1 MFLHI
6 CDLSVLVN
14 DNLILDSINLSIK
27 LGSVHAIMGP
37 NGSGK
42 STLAYTLMGHP
53 QYTITNGTIMLDNND
68 ITKLSPDKR
77 AKHGL
82 FLAFQQPPAI
92 PGVRVI
98 TFLKETYTVATG
110 KNVSVPEFHA
120 ILNERMRQLAIDPS
134 FAYRDLNDGF
144 SGGERKKFELLQL
157 LVLQS
162 KVVILDE
169 IDSGLDIDALKIVG
183 NGIAIARK
191 ENPDLSIIIITHYQ
205 RILNYIRPD
214 YVHILYDG
222 RVVKSGSFS
231 LVQQLEKKGYD
242 IFRKRTEQ
250 SIT

>member
-53 QYTITNGTIMLDNND
+53 HYTIANGTIMLNNND

-98 TFLKETYTVATG
+98 TFLKEAYTIATG

-157 LVLQS
+157 LVLQP

-191 ENPDLSIIIITHYQ
+191 ENHDLSIIIITHYQ
-205 RILNYIRPD
+205 RILNYIHPD

-242 IFRKRTEQ
+242 IFRKRRDQ
-250 SIT
+250 SVT